1 MWGMGMALEERGPE
15 RSRTGGDV
23 ASRFCRTECVAFVV
37 DTRSRKKM
45 RPLGEK
51 LRFGGIITGGMSDNG
66 ECVLGLKK
74 GKASKLVQLW
84 DV

>member
-15 RSRTGGDV
+15 RSRTGGNV
-23 ASRFCRTECVAFVV
+23 APRFCRTECVAFVV

-51 LRFGGIITGGMSDNG
+51 LRFGGIITGGLGANDNRRI
-66 ECVLGLKK
+66 EVV
-74 GKASKLVQLW
+74 SKVGSPVW
-84 DV
+84 GNER